1 MKMYVLVVGDHY
13 NGVTRVHGVFSSED
27 KAEQAWTEL
36 AYDPDSADH
45 VVYDFI
51 TDEVVK

>member
-1 MKMYVLVVGDHY
+1 MYVLVVGDHY